1 VDSRQANIDQA
12 KCDADPVCTTKAAVA
27 KCGTDKTC
35 ICTADP
41 KNAQCVAATN
51 NTTKKDATSLTTC
64 AAALIATVY
73 ALSF

>member
-41 KNAQCVAATN
+41 KQAVCVATT